1 MSVTQFKV
9 GVPYKYPLPDGMT
22 LVQIATE
29 CELNKSTVSR
39 ILRGESDG
47 TEGFK
52 RVMEA
57 LKKGAPEGGQPV
69 VSALVEQPGTTL
81 VDQRF
86 SRGQQLF
93 QAMLEA
99 TAEDR
104 EFTVLVGPSGAGKT
118 HCVRLFADKWPEVI
132 VMQAQQR
139 MSVGDLLNGLCKLF
153 DCAATGTNYQR
164 LDRVLLACQGRFLIV
179 DEADLFVYDRS
190 NGQIIRFLDIF
201 RQLHDRGCTVVL
213 VGLPLLFDGIIRSGE
228 TYVYRRIGYF
238 RKIGP
243 PTQEELADFWRA
255 LTPGMPDAH
264 AKAGLV
270 AHQAQRFGLY
280 GYLQKLAGRLKK
292 MDGDVEAAISFLFR
306 PEGG

>member
-1 MSVTQFKV
+1 MSVTQFKA
-9 GVPYKYPLPDGMT
+9 GTPYKYPLPEGVSLAQLAALT
-22 LVQIATE
+22 N
-29 CELNKSTVSR
+29 LNKSTVSR
-39 ILRGESDG
+39 VLRGESEGTDG
-47 TEGFK
+47 YAK
-52 RVMEA
+52 VMAAIES
-57 LKKGAPEGGQPV
+57 LGAPRAATAVEAVAETPV
-69 VSALVEQPGTTL
+69 I
-81 VDQRF
+81 QRY
-86 SRGQQLF
+86 SRGQLLF

-118 HCVRLFADKWPEVI
+118 HCVRLFAEDNPDTL

-139 MSVGDLLNGLCKLF
+139 MSVGDLLNALCKLF
-153 DCAATGTNYQR
+153 DCPLTGTNYQR
-164 LDRVLLACQGRFLIV
+164 LDRVLVACQGRFLIV
-179 DEADLFVYDRS
+179 DEADLFVYDRT

-213 VGLPLLFDGIIRSGE
+213 VGLPLLFDGIVRSGE

-238 RKIGP
+238 RKIGA
-243 PTQEELADFWRA
+243 PTLDELADFWRA
-255 LTPGMPDAH
+255 LTPGQPDAH

-292 MDGDVEAAISFLFR
+292 LDGDVEAAVSFLFR
-306 PEGG
+306 PEGA

>member
-1 MSVTQFKV
+1 MSVAQFKRNDE
-9 GVPYKYPLPDGMT
+9 YKYPLPPGTSLAKIADMT
-22 LVQIATE
+22 G
-29 CELNKSTVSR
+29 LNKSTVSR
-39 ILRGESDG
+39 VLRGESDG
-47 TEGFK
+47 TDGYK
-52 RVMEA
+52 KVMAAIEE
-57 LKKGAPEGGQPV
+57 LGLPV
-69 VSALVEQPGTTL
+69 VVPTAVAETAPAVSG
-81 VDQRF
+81 RY
-86 SRGQQLF
+86 SRGQLLF
-93 QAMLEA
+93 TAMLEA

-118 HCVRLFADKWPEVI
+118 HCVRLFAAEHPEVL

-153 DCAATGTNYQR
+153 DCPLTGTNYQR
-164 LDRVLLACQGRFLIV
+164 LDRVLAACQGQFLIV
-179 DEADLFVYDRS
+179 DEADLFVYDRT

-213 VGLPLLFDGIIRSGE
+213 VGLPLLFEGIVRSGE

-238 RKIGP
+238 RKIGAP
-243 PTQEELADFWRA
+243 SLDELADFWRA
-255 LTPGMPDAH
+255 LTAGLPEAH

-280 GYLQKLAGRLKK
+280 GYLEKLAGRLKK

-306 PEGG
+306 PEGAI